1 MTAESDD
8 RFSLRR
14 SERFTVRSASAIA
27 AQLEYE
33 LDGIATSL
41 PAELV
46 DISMNG
52 MKLKV
57 ASAIPIR
64 QALVVA
70 VQAESCGVGGR
81 YLADV
86 CWSRP
91 CDAQNWWIGVSLRK
105 ELDHETLDRMAVTQI
120 IDRRR
125 DRRLPQNVHVM
136 ARRELESKPFP
147 ARLVDLSQGGF
158 SIHASEAG
166 AEGDRISLILDPQDP
181 TSAPVL
187 ARVCWRRADG
197 TNSYVMGCKFLS
209 SHGASELRRA
219 LARCA
224 LQMEP
229 PPHFGWARRTTAW
242 TAAATFAIA
251 TVLGVAL
258 QRGQRPLPSASD
270 TWAPVAI
277 VSQVDLDVAPPAIE
291 WDRDSSAFPED
302 RLAAS
307 TPPVRP
313 AGATLESPDAKP
325 AHPLSQHIDRL
336 FDRWEQARTSP

>member
-8 RFSLRR
+8 IFSLRR
-14 SERFTVRSASAIA
+14 SERFTVRTASAIA

-33 LDGIATSL
+33 LDGTATSL

-57 ASAIPIR
+57 ACAIPIR
-64 QALVVA
+64 QELVVA
-70 VQAESCGVGGR
+70 LQAESCGVGGR

-91 CDAQNWWIGVSLRK
+91 CEAQNWWIGVSLRK
-105 ELDHETLDRMAVTQI
+105 ELDHETLDRLAVAQI

-136 ARRELESKPFP
+136 ARRELGSKPFS

-197 TNSYVMGCKFLS
+197 ANSYVMGCEFLS

-224 LQMEP
+224 MQLESP
-229 PPHFGWARRTTAW
+229 PRFGWARRRTAW
-242 TAAATFAIA
+242 AAAATFAAA
-251 TVLGVAL
+251 TALGVVL
-258 QRGQRPLPSASD
+258 QRGQQPLPSASEA
-270 TWAPVAI
+270 WAPVAI
-277 VSQVDLDVAPPAIE
+277 VSQIDPEAAPPVIE
-291 WDRDSSAFPED
+291 WDRDSSAFSEGQSALPVQPNRATQELPGD
-302 RLAAS
+302 RL
-307 TPPVRP
+307 P
-313 AGATLESPDAKP
+313 
-325 AHPLSQHIDRL
+325 HPLSQQIDRL
-336 FDRWEQARTSP
+336 FDRWQQARTSP